1 MARRRD
7 RRRERRP
14 RLAEEYGWLYE
25 EDGEPPGGWPAPPIM
40 SEPGGPASGVAWD
53 ERTMPPGI
61 FDIERIDEP
70 SAPVASPRRPTA
82 ERPPPTR
89 REREPA
95 PAAPA
100 RPSEADHRRSLI
112 RSTAIFSFAT
122 ALSRILGLV
131 REIVVRR
138 YFGVAGEINAFTV
151 AFQVPNLIRAL
162 VADAALSSA
171 FVPVFSELLE
181 KGERRRAWQVAS
193 TIFWLMTLGLA
204 ALTAIFILAAPWIM
218 RPFGY
223 DGADEDL
230 VVGLSRVLFPTV
242 ALLGV
247 SGVVVGILNSYE
259 HFTVPALTPIFWNL
273 AIIVGLVVGI
283 PRLDSDPDKLYLY
296 AIVVLVGTV
305 VQVLLPLPWLRGRDG
320 SLRPIIHWRDP
331 AVKRVFVLMVPVTL
345 GLGLI
350 NVNLVIDTFFAARF
364 LDPQLAP
371 SAIDAA
377 FRVYMLPQ
385 GIFSVAVT
393 VVLFPTMARL
403 AARGD
408 LGGLARAVDTG
419 IRQIGFLLIPAA
431 TVSAVLAEPIV
442 RIVFQRGAF
451 SPAETP
457 VVAGALAAFSL
468 GLAFNGWMLL
478 LTRSFYSLQA
488 NWAPLAVAVGT
499 LALNAALDAVLYP
512 VGVWGIPLAT
522 SISNVAGVA
531 VLLALMRRR
540 LGRALGSGATVL
552 ALARITVAAALV
564 AGVAFLVWWGLDAAA
579 GRSFIAQVLSVGA
592 ALAAAGGAYLL
603 ACRVLRITE
612 IDVLLQLRRRGAD
625 D

>member
-1 MARRRD
+1 MARRRN
-7 RRRERRP
+7 RQRERRP
-14 RLAEEYGWLYE
+14 RLADQYGWLYE
-25 EDGEPPGGWPAPPIM
+25 EDGEPPGGWPAPPIT
-40 SEPGGPASGVAWD
+40 SEPGGPASGVTWD
-53 ERTMPPGI
+53 ERTMPPGV
-61 FDIERIDEP
+61 FDIERLDEEP
-70 SAPVASPRRPTA
+70 PARAEPRRSSRPATRPASAPD
-82 ERPPPTR
+82 
-89 REREPA
+89 PA
-95 PAAPA
+95 PASSA
-100 RPSEADHRRSLI
+100 RPSDAEHRRSLI

-122 ALSRILGLV
+122 GLSRILGLV

-138 YFGVAGEINAFTV
+138 YFGVEGEINAFTV

-181 KGERRRAWQVAS
+181 KGDRRRAWQVAS

-204 ALTAIFILAAPWIM
+204 ALTAVFILAAPWIM

-230 VVGLSRVLFPTV
+230 VIGLSRVLFPTV

-273 AIIVGLVVGI
+273 AIIVGLIVGI
-283 PRLDSDPDKLYLY
+283 PHLDSNPDKLYLY

-385 GIFSVAVT
+385 GIFSVAVAT
-393 VVLFPTMARL
+393 VLFPAMSRL
-403 AARGD
+403 AARADMAGFTSTVSS
-408 LGGLARAVDTG
+408 GL
-419 IRQIGFLLIPAA
+419 RQIGFMLVPASA
-431 TVSAVLAEPIV
+431 VSAVLAVPMIRLLYE
-442 RIVFQRGAF
+442 RGAF
-451 SPAETP
+451 DGSETD
-457 VVAGALAAFSL
+457 VVAACLAAFSA
-468 GLAFNGWMLL
+468 GLTFNGTMLL
-478 LTRSFYSLQA
+478 LNRAFFSLQHP
-488 NWAPLAVAVGT
+488 WLPTLVALGNLGLNVAGDAILYRVGI
-499 LALNAALDAVLYP
+499 
-512 VGVWGIPLAT
+512 WGIPLAT
-522 SISNVAGVA
+522 SIVNIGGTAALVY
-531 VLLALMRRR
+531 LLRRR
-540 LGRALGSGATVL
+540 LGPIGGAAIVASYL
-552 ALARITVAAALV
+552 RIALASAASAGAAFGVWLV
-564 AGVAFLVWWGLDAAA
+564 VDGLV
-579 GRSFIAQVLSVGA
+579 GRSTGGQVVSVGLG
-592 ALAAAGGAYLL
+592 LAAAIVVYLVS
-603 ACRVLRITE
+603 AR
-612 IDVLLQLRRRGAD
+612 LLGIRELDALLTLLRRRRAA
-625 D
+625 